1 MQRRYSGLRPDPRIG
16 ILGDRVSIFLKGV
29 DETTLPVRLVTEA
42 LVVSSLSAAG
52 GQRQQDDRQATAVHH
67 ASARA
72 SIERYASTRAF
83 SGRRARHAC
92 HTSRAPAASPER

>member
-1 MQRRYSGLRPDPRIG
+1 MQRRYAGLRPDPRVG
-16 ILGDRVSIFLKGV
+16 ILRDRGSVFLKSV
-29 DETTLPVRLVTEA
+29 EEATFPVRLVPEA
-42 LVVSSLSAAG
+42 LVVSSLSTAG
-52 GQRQQDDRQATAVHH
+52 GQCQQEDKQARTLYH